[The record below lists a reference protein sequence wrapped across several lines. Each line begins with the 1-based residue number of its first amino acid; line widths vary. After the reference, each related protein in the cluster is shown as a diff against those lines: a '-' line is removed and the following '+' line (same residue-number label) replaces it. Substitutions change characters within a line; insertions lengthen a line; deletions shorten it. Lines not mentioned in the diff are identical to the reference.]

1 MLSTTA
7 NNIWPKRYFLLT
19 LKTGVPECF
28 TTETFVVLYSIDDDR
43 PTKYVCKNENVGL
56 FQAGSWLQ
64 KKKKTHTH
72 KVRKIQNNALGL
84 REAIKWGFL
93 NAARIL

>member
-1 MLSTTA
+1 M
-7 NNIWPKRYFLLT
+7 LT

-64 KKKKTHTH
+64 KKKKKTHTH

-84 REAIKWGFL
+84 REAIK
-93 NAARIL
+93 

>member
-1 MLSTTA
+1 MMLNTTA

-64 KKKKTHTH
+64 KKKKNPTHT
-72 KVRKIQNNALGL
+72 KSEKYKTML
-84 REAIKWGFL
+84 
-93 NAARIL
+93 